1 MGDCELFGTKDLAEA
16 FVAGMERAIDMID
29 DEHSWVNPPIQITSG
44 EWQVNFGTYFLAHA
58 S

>member
-44 EWQVNFGTYFLAHA
+44 EWQVNFGTYF
-58 S
+58 